1 MKYLRKH
8 LARSEKI
15 REKGVE
21 ESLADEGRTGVDGGD
36 EGRTGGGD
44 RVGGS

>member
-1 MKYLRKH
+1 M
-8 LARSEKI
+8 
-15 REKGVE
+15 E

-44 RVGGS
+44 RARCPGASSRPAAARTKPVMQM